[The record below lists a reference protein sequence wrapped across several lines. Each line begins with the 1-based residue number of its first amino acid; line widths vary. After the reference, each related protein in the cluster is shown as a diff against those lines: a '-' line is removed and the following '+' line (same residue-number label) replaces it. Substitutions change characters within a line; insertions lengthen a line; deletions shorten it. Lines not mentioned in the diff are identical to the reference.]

1 MLEDL
6 PEINNIFSKN
16 DETNE
21 EIIEFDDESLINKDI
36 YIYISKEPNK
46 WISVSFI
53 DIAPSGIGI
62 HVLLPIIIEFSP
74 EELNNIKI
82 KFEKKVR
89 NSTVILKQ
97 TTVLVRW
104 QERDSVSGNLKLG
117 LHFPGETKS
126 DPIIIDIL
134 KKLQEFNIKKK

>member
-6 PEINNIFSKN
+6 PEINDIFSKN
-16 DETNE
+16 KESNDEV
-21 EIIEFDDESLINKDI
+21 IEFDEDSIINKDI

-53 DIAPSGIGI
+53 DTAPSGIGL
-62 HVLLPIIIEFSP
+62 HVLLPIIIEFNP
-74 EELNNIKI
+74 DELNNIRI
-82 KFEKKVR
+82 KFEKKIK
-89 NSTVILKQ
+89 NSMVVLKE

-104 QERDSVSGNLKLG
+104 QERDAGSGNLKLG
-117 LHFPGETKS
+117 LHFPGEIKS

-134 KKLQEFNIKKK
+134 KKLQELNITKK